1 MLRLLSPTVLSSYG
15 TRLSMYDQASQQH
28 RKIPCF
34 FPAFALGKASIIY
47 SFFSNKIPS
56 HLPHVSNLTRCI
68 SLTAPRLRSWVLTT
82 RPAVISLGAI
92 VHTAFPSRNLSLVI
106 SNSFK
111 TTYPST
117 GRSVNSTVAKVHHEN
132 NLFYALMNDQPSN
145 T

>member
-34 FPAFALGKASIIY
+34 FPAFVLGKPKSSVL
-47 SFFSNKIPS
+47 SFQNKIPS
-56 HLPHVSNLTRCI
+56 HLTHINNFKMCI
-68 SLTAPRLRSWVLTT
+68 SLTASRLRSWGLTT

-92 VHTAFPSRNLSLVI
+92 VHTDLPSRNLSLVI

-117 GRSVNSTVAKVHHEN
+117 GRSMNSSVAKVHHEN